1 MYRLIIYDLNST
13 KNVTSIRVEWYTPL
27 IPAFERLRQKDQEL
41 ITNLCYIRPCQKKK
55 VDSTW
60 CSHACYVLCLSL
72 WATVSCSTACFLS
85 PAFLSSPECWDDTGH
100 HLWLLAQ
107 LLLSVFQPFC
117 CMAVSCIKYR
127 VESLFFDQVC
137 YLTGSISIHIFC
149 KHLTLLQY
157 FILFTFAHVL
167 CTS

>member
-1 MYRLIIYDLNST
+1 MIWILLKCHLYSGRVTHSFNSCIWET
-13 KNVTSIRVEWYTPL
+13 E
-27 IPAFERLRQKDQEL
+27 AERPGTDHQPMLHETL
-41 ITNLCYIRPCQKKK
+41 SKKK

-85 PAFLSSPECWDDTGH
+85 PAFLSSPECWDDKGH

-117 CMAVSCIKYR
+117 CMPVSCIKYR

-137 YLTGSISIHIFC
+137 YLTGSINIHIFC
-149 KHLTLLQY
+149 KHLTRLQY